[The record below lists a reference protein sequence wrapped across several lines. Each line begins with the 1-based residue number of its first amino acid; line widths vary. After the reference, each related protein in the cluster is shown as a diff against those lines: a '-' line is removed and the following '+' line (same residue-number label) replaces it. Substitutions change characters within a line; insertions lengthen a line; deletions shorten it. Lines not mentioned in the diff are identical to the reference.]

1 MSKTFVRG
9 FIAAATL
16 AVGTLTASAV
26 CAQGAAPPAPKVSQS
41 LAKTFQAAQDAQ
53 KGKRWGEVVAK
64 AQEVLAASGRKPDD
78 TYYAYY
84 LIFEAGRSTSNN
96 ADVRKGLE
104 GMVDSGFLTAQQQV
118 TYLKALLTMAFQGK
132 EYDAAIDYGNRM
144 IKAGTA
150 DGDVQQLV
158 GQSYYQKG
166 TFAESARVFN
176 DMVDDQIKRG
186 QTPREQHL
194 VLLQASYNKLNR
206 KDGETDALEKLV
218 VYYPNPKYWDQ
229 LLYSVRSNPSLEPRQ
244 KLWVYR
250 LMSATNTLK
259 QSTDYNRFA
268 EYSQGAG
275 LPAEAQKVYEAGL
288 KANVFTGDEKLR
300 IERQMKALGTVAA
313 TERTE
318 LAELEAQAR
327 AAPTGDLDVTVGMA
341 LHSFGE
347 PTKAIEA
354 LQRGLGKGG
363 LKEQMAIDGTLGLG
377 VAQLRNKDAASAR
390 KTFQSIKSADPNI
403 QRIAKLWALYAK

>member
-1 MSKTFVRG
+1 MSKTFIRG
-9 FIAAATL
+9 FVAAAALTL
-16 AVGTLTASAV
+16 GGLTAPTAWS
-26 CAQGAAPPAPKVSQS
+26 QGAPPAPKVSQS
-41 LAKTFQAAQDAQ
+41 LAKTFQAAQEAQ
-53 KGKRWGEVVAK
+53 KAKRWGEVVSK

-104 GMVDSGFLTAQQQV
+104 GMVESGFLNSQQQV
-118 TYLKALLTMAFQGK
+118 NYLKALQTMAFQAK

-144 IKAGTA
+144 IKSDTA
-150 DGDVQQLV
+150 DAEVQQLV

-176 DMVDDQIKRG
+176 DMVNEQVKRG
-186 QTPREQHL
+186 QTPRENFL
-194 VLLQASYNKLNR
+194 VLLQASYNKLNK

-229 LLYSVRSNPSLEPRQ
+229 LLYSVRSNPALEPRQ

-250 LMSATNTLK
+250 LMWATGTLK
-259 QSTDYNRFA
+259 QGLDYNRFA

-288 KANVFTGDEKLR
+288 KANAFTADDKAR
-300 IERQMKALGTVAA
+300 IERQMKALSTVAA
-313 TERTE
+313 TDRAE
-318 LAELEAQAR
+318 LPKLEAQAK
-327 AAPTGDLDVTVGMA
+327 AAPSGDLDVTIGMA
-341 LHSFGE
+341 LHSYGE
-347 PTKAIEA
+347 PDKAIEA

-363 LKEQMAIDGTLGLG
+363 LKEQMAVDGAMGLG
-377 VAQLRNKDAASAR
+377 MAQLRNKDIAGAK
-390 KTFQSIKSADPNI
+390 KTFQNIKSGDPNI

>member
-1 MSKTFVRG
+1 MSKTFIRG
-9 FIAAATL
+9 FVAAGAL
-16 AVGTLTASAV
+16 AIGGLVASA
-26 CAQGAAPPAPKVSQS
+26 AWSQGAQPPAPKLSPS
-41 LAKTFQAAQDAQ
+41 LAKTYLAAQEAQ
-53 KGKRWGEVVAK
+53 KARRWGEVVSK

-84 LIFEAGRSTSNN
+84 LIFEAGRATNN
-96 ADVRKGLE
+96 KADVRKGLE
-104 GMVDSGFLTAQQQV
+104 GVVDSGFLAPPQQV
-118 TYLKALLTMAFQGK
+118 TYLKALLTMAFEGK

-144 IKAGTA
+144 IKTGTA
-150 DGDVQQLV
+150 DADVQQLV

-166 TFAESARVFN
+166 AFAESARVFN

-186 QTPREQHL
+186 QSPREQHL
-194 VLLQASYNKLNR
+194 VLLQASYNKLN
-206 KDGETDALEKLV
+206 KKEGETDTLEKLV
-218 VYYPNPKYWDQ
+218 VYHPNPKYWDQ

-250 LMSATNTLK
+250 LMMATGTLK
-259 QSTDYNRFA
+259 QGPDFNRFA

-288 KANVFTGDEKLR
+288 KANVFTADDKSR

-313 TERTE
+313 EDRAE
-318 LAELEAQAR
+318 LPKLEAQAK
-327 AAPTGDLDVTVGMA
+327 AAPNGDLDVTVGMA
-341 LHSFGE
+341 LHSYGE
-347 PTKAIEA
+347 PDKAIEA

-363 LKEQMAIDGTLGLG
+363 LKDQLAVDGAMGLG
-377 VAQLRNKDAASAR
+377 MAQLRNKDAAGAR
-390 KTFQSIKSADPNI
+390 KTFQNIKSADPNI